1 MNHITLFSKC
11 MKMKIK
17 FSLKHFF
24 VQQAKMNYF
33 QKNIYNFLILLKIKI
48 KALNISIHFE
58 K

>member
-1 MNHITLFSKC
+1 

-24 VQQAKMNYF
+24 AQQVKMNYF
-33 QKNIYNFLILLKIKI
+33 QKSIYNFLILLKIKI